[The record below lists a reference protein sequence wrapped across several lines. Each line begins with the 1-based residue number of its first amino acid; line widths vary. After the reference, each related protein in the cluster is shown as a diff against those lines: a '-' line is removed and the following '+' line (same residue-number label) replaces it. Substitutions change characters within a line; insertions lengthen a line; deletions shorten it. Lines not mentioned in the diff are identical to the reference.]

1 MNIGSNVAAI
11 VTGGASGL
19 GEATARALAERGAK
33 VAVFDINPER
43 GEEVAR
49 SIKGLFC
56 LTDVTREESV
66 EASLARARSHHGQE
80 RIAVNCAGIVIAQKT
95 VAKDR
100 EHGFYRPHDLHA
112 FVRVVTV
119 NLIGTFNVM
128 SKCAAGMATLQPV
141 TPDGSRG
148 VIINTS
154 SIAASEGQI
163 GQLAYA
169 ASKGGVS
176 AMTLPAARD
185 LAREGIRVCA
195 IAPGLF
201 HTSMFDSLEEEVRKS
216 LAAGVPFPARLGK
229 PAEFAGL
236 ACHIIENDMLNGAT
250 LRLDGGL
257 RLPPR

>member
-1 MNIGSNVAAI
+1 MIIASNVAAV

-33 VAVFDINPER
+33 VAVFDINAER

-49 SIKGLFC
+49 EIGGLFC
-56 LTDVTREESV
+56 LADVTREEAV
-66 EASLARARSHHGQE
+66 EAGLARARSHHGQE

-95 VAKDR
+95 VSKDR
-100 EHGFYRPHDLHA
+100 EHGFYRPHDFHA

-119 NLIGTFNVM
+119 NLVGTFTVM

-141 TPDGSRG
+141 SPDGSRG

-169 ASKGGVS
+169 ASKGGIS

-185 LAREGIRVCA
+185 LAREGVRVCA

-216 LAAGVPFPARLGK
+216 LAAGVPFPSRLGK
-229 PAEFAGL
+229 PAEFAAL

-250 LRLDGGL
+250 LRLDGSL